1 MFNYPSLRSIKKQ
14 KSIIMP
20 TKTKRKC
27 DLNDDDYTF
36 SSTPATS
43 RNNYLFRNFEQRFEK
58 IGHFPKNWH
67 TWPFLLAI

>member
-43 RNNYLFRNFEQRFEK
+43 RNN
-58 IGHFPKNWH
+58 
-67 TWPFLLAI
+67 